1 MIERR
6 SHQRTIL
13 FLLALVSIFSFQMYK
28 LLYIKTNELFYSQ
41 IIQMEPFHFQKP
53 KAIMFSESNNFTF
66 PTVEERIQIYMGSW
80 YDRHSI
86 LINHNESI
94 QDAVCEKLYG
104 FNLQAGKSGQK
115 DVLYSVAGLEAEGK
129 KHWTGRS
136 YHYPALAIMDTL
148 TNENSNITLPK
159 DENWR
164 DQVFI
169 ILHYGDSSTKSNLP
183 VVSKTRG
190 ISAESIIWPLNMHR
204 HFGPVDEYR
213 ALERRGLGIPWEEK
227 DSRLVWRGSL
237 TGTDKTEK
245 FKKGPRVQA
254 VTTNFH
260 YDEKDIDV
268 AFVKNKRYP
277 QFSKFELSMRQQ
289 LRYKYILSIE
299 GNDIS
304 SGLKW
309 QLASNSVVFMAK
321 PTSVSYA
328 MEHVLVPF
336 LHYIPVNDDYSN
348 LMEMVEWARNNDE
361 KCRWISQQATEYMN
375 RLYGTEQADHDNE
388 LIAMGLAKRYF
399 TQFSPTLKECAP

>member
-1 MIERR
+1 
-6 SHQRTIL
+6 
-13 FLLALVSIFSFQMYK
+13 
-28 LLYIKTNELFYSQ
+28 
-41 IIQMEPFHFQKP
+41 
-53 KAIMFSESNNFTF
+53 MFSESNNFTF
-66 PTVEERIQIYMGSW
+66 PTVEERIEIYMGSW
-80 YDRHSI
+80 YDRDSI

-104 FNLQAGKSGQK
+104 FNLQAGKSANK
-115 DVLYSVAGLEAEGK
+115 DVLYNVAGLEAEVTKRK
-129 KHWTGRS
+129 KHWSARS
-136 YHYPALAIMDTL
+136 YHCQALAIMNTL

-169 ILHYGDSSTKSNLP
+169 ILNYGDSSTKSNLP

-190 ISAESIIWPLNMHR
+190 ISAESIIWPFNMQR
-204 HFGPVDEYR
+204 HFKPVDEYR

-227 DSRLVWRGSL
+227 DSRLVWRGSP
-237 TGTDKTEK
+237 TGTNKRMGK

-268 AFVKNKRYP
+268 AFDKGSKSYP
-277 QFSKFELSMRQQ
+277 QFTKCKLSMRQQ

-321 PTSVSYA
+321 PTVVSYA
-328 MEHVLVPF
+328 MEHMLVPF
-336 LHYIPVNDDYSN
+336 LHYIPLNDDYSN
-348 LMEMVEWARNNDE
+348 LMEMVEWARANDE

-388 LIAMGLAKRYF
+388 LIAMELAKRYF
-399 TQFSPTLKECAP
+399 THFSPTLKECAP